1 MIKRAGFE
9 DSPVLAQLALKVWDD
24 ALLADLTHEFEVM
37 SQGDHC
43 ASFIKYV
50 NDQPVGFANVSL
62 RVDYVEGCETSPVG
76 YLEGLY
82 VEHQYRHNGYAT
94 ELMKVCEQWAWEQG
108 CQEFASDCLLTN
120 EESLAF
126 HLSCGFQEANRLICF
141 HKKLQDSLVEDD
153 TDRS

>member
-82 VEHQYRHNGYAT
+82 VEHRYRHNGYAT
-94 ELMKVCEQWAWEQG
+94 ELMKVCEQWAREQG